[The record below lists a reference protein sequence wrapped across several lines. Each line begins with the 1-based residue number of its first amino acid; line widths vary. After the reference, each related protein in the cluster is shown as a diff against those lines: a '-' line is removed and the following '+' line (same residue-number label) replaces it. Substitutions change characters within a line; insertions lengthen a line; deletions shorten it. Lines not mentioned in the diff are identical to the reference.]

1 MTETTQVR
9 TAIKREKQGV
19 VVSDKMDKTVVVA
32 VSTPKMH
39 SKYKK
44 RYSET
49 QKFQAHDEKNE
60 YKVGDEVIIQEIRPL
75 SRHKRYR
82 VISKVVKK

>member
-1 MTETTQVR
+1 MTESIQAKK
-9 TAIKREKQGV
+9 AIKREKQGV

-32 VSTPKMH
+32 VISTKMH

-44 RYSET
+44 RYNET

-60 YKVGDEVIIQEIRPL
+60 YKVGDEVIVQEIRPM

>member
-1 MTETTQVR
+1 MTETVQK
-9 TAIKREKQGV
+9 AIKRNKQGV

-32 VSTPKMH
+32 VITTKTH
-39 SKYKK
+39 AKYKK
-44 RYSET
+44 RYNET

-60 YKVGDEVIIQEIRPL
+60 YKVGDEVIIQEIRPM

-82 VISKVVKK
+82 VISKVIKK